1 MKALRRWCW
10 VGCVV
15 AGLLGATSARADGG
29 QVNFSGAI
37 VEPTCSVGVQR
48 IGEVQTQGSQHFHCT
63 ERAGVTPGQA
73 AQAYQLTVALGDA
86 LPADRLIG
94 YFAGYLN
101 AQPKLV
107 TQTYD

>member
-1 MKALRRWCW
+1 MKGLRRWFW
-10 VGCVV
+10 VGSVV
-15 AGLLGATSARADGG
+15 AGLLGAPSARADGG
-29 QVNFSGAI
+29 QVAFSGAI
-37 VEPTCSVGVQR
+37 VEPTCAVGAQR
-48 IGEVQTQGSQHFHCT
+48 IGDVQAQGSQHFHCT

-73 AQAYQLTVALGDA
+73 AQAYQLTVALGDT
-86 LPADRLIG
+86 LPSDRLIG